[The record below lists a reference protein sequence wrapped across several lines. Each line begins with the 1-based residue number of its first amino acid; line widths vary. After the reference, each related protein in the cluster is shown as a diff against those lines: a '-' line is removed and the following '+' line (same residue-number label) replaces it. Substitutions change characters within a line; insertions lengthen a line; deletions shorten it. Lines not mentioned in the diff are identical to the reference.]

1 MRSTDLL
8 VLEVEDTAA
17 TTPSDAAEGTAV
29 MAVIVVGETP
39 CDMGSPPHRAE
50 ERPVRCAA
58 DRDEDAELEA
68 LMCC

>member
-1 MRSTDLL
+1 MIM
-8 VLEVEDTAA
+8 
-17 TTPSDAAEGTAV
+17 PSDAAEGTA
-29 MAVIVVGETP
+29 AIAGIVVSDAP

-58 DRDEDAELEA
+58 DEDAELEA

>member
-1 MRSTDLL
+1 MLFAERSIIL
-8 VLEVEDTAA
+8 
-17 TTPSDAAEGTAV
+17 SGDAAEGTAAIAGIRV
-29 MAVIVVGETP
+29 VVGDAP

-68 LMCC
+68 LMCR

>member
-39 CDMGSPPHRAE
+39 CDMGSPPQRAE
-50 ERPVRCAA
+50 ERPARMRAAEEDA
-58 DRDEDAELEA
+58 DR
-68 LMCC
+68 MPN